1 MPNLRSV
8 NSQKKDIIWTYLD
21 KLYFITWA
29 KATDQTVYTGYQTNS
44 IFITSEDLEDG
55 FQRDSMRNEETDSL
69 NCSVSAIIS
78 IHFPVLF
85 FSLTSYE
92 CWSSLGHS
100 LWSFYLPDLV
110 VSFHQN
116 VKRILK
122 CIYPDQT
129 SLLNSRFL
137 CSASYSTFLF
147 SDLWQIIIPQVVI
160 AISDIPHDLLTM
172 WHWLFSKKS
181 GGTPFSTLKFDW
193 AHDCFGNEI
202 K

>member
-1 MPNLRSV
+1 MIYDRGVCSHLRNENKDRTKHLFLVKLIVLFRKRKVLLLILLFFVCLIVFCLLFCLFVLPNVSYMPNLRSV

-29 KATDQTVYTGYQTNS
+29 KATDRTVYTGYQTNS

-137 CSASYSTFLF
+137 C
-147 SDLWQIIIPQVVI
+147 
-160 AISDIPHDLLTM
+160 
-172 WHWLFSKKS
+172 
-181 GGTPFSTLKFDW
+181 
-193 AHDCFGNEI
+193 
-202 K
+202 